1 MKKKIV
7 VIAGSSGSGKSS
19 TSDLVAKEL
28 GYQRFSAGDFFR
40 KIGID
45 LGLSLNEL
53 SLKAET
59 DSEIDK
65 RTDEEI
71 KKLGYRSEIV
81 IDSRTAFHF
90 IPEAFKVYLD
100 LPLEIAKERILNN
113 LQENDLRKQSE
124 NSATAGEIYEK
135 IVNRLESEKKR
146 YKELYGIDYT
156 DKSKYNLVIDT
167 EKNNL
172 DQVVRVIVS
181 EYKKWLEN

>member
-113 LQENDLRKQSE
+113 LQENDLR
-124 NSATAGEIYEK
+124 
-135 IVNRLESEKKR
+135 
-146 YKELYGIDYT
+146 
-156 DKSKYNLVIDT
+156 
-167 EKNNL
+167 
-172 DQVVRVIVS
+172 
-181 EYKKWLEN
+181 